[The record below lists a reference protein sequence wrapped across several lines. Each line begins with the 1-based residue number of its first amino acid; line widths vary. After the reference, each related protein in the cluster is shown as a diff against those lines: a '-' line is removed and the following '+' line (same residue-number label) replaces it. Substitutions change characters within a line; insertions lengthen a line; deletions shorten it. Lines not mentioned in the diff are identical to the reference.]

1 MQEDADVQAEGL
13 VGVLFRSRELG
24 FLGPGDIEEQRSHSR
39 AFGELVGPFSGEF
52 LDLGAGGG
60 LPGLVLLD
68 LWPSATAVFLD
79 AQERRCRFL
88 RESIETLG
96 WEDRVEIRVGRAE
109 VLSRAAEL
117 RGRFDLVVARG
128 FGPPPVTAECAVAF
142 LRPGGRLSVT
152 EPPDDASTGSRWE
165 TEGLA
170 TLGFGAASVRRAVR
184 AGVAEMILEQPVDD
198 RWPRRDGV
206 PGKRPLW

>member
-1 MQEDADVQAEGL
+1 
-13 VGVLFRSRELG
+13 
-24 FLGPGDIEEQRSHSR
+24 
-39 AFGELVGPFSGEF
+39 VGPFSGEF

-165 TEGLA
+165 TGGLA